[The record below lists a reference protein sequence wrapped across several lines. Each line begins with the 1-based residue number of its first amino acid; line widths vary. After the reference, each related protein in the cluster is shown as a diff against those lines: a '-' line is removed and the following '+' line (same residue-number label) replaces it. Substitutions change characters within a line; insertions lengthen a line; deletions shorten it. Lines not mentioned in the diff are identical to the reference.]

1 MNADVAQGSPI
12 DGGRT
17 GVSLP
22 AASVRPEGRPLRS
35 SAWFDR
41 DDLDGFL
48 HRAWL
53 KTEGV
58 SDVAFRGRPI
68 IGICNSWSE
77 LTTCNA
83 HLRDLAEAV
92 KRGVLQAG
100 GFPLEFPVISLSEPF
115 MKPTTMLYRNL
126 MAMDVEESIR
136 SHPLDGVVLLCN
148 CDKTQPASLM
158 GAASA
163 DVPSIVVTGG
173 PMLNG
178 RWRGESLGSCSD
190 CFRFYDER
198 RAGRIT
204 EQEWSEL
211 ESSINRSHGHCMTMG
226 TASTMA
232 CLTEALG
239 MGMPGGAAIPAVDA
253 RRGQLAEAAGQQ
265 VVALAQAGLRPSD
278 ILDDGAFENAVRV
291 LHAIGGSTNAIIH
304 LIAIAGRAGVDLP
317 LERFDELS
325 ETTPYLVNLKPS
337 GKYLMEEF
345 FGAGGVPAL
354 MAEMGDLIR
363 RDQMTVSGR
372 TVGENIARARVLDAE
387 VIRPRS
393 SPLSPDG
400 ALVVLK
406 GNLCPDGAVIK
417 RTAADP
423 KLLSHEGPAVVF
435 EDIRDLAA
443 RVDDPDLDVEP
454 DSVLVLKNG
463 GPVGAPGMPEWGS
476 LPIPTKLL
484 RRGVT
489 DMVRISDARMSGTSY
504 GAVVLHVAPESAVG
518 GPLALVRTGDRIRLD
533 VRARSLDV
541 LIREEELVA
550 RRQAWSAPDDEDT
563 RGYRRLFREHVL
575 QANEGCDF
583 GFLRGRSRVAEEA
596 RTYG

>member
-1 MNADVAQGSPI
+1 MSVTEVSLATGRES
-12 DGGRT
+12 RT
-17 GVSLP
+17 GPLP
-22 AASVRPEGRPLRS
+22 GANESGPRQWRS
-35 SAWFDR
+35 SVWFDR

-58 SDVAFRGRPI
+58 SDASFRGRPV

-158 GAASA
+158 GATSA
-163 DVPSIVVTGG
+163 DVPAIVVTGG

-178 RWRGESLGSCSD
+178 HWRGQSLGSCSD

-198 RAGRIT
+198 RAGRIS
-204 EQEWSEL
+204 EEEWKEL

-232 CLTEALG
+232 CVTEALG
-239 MGMPGGAAIPAVDA
+239 MGLPGGAAIPAVDA
-253 RRGQLAEAAGQQ
+253 RRAQLSEAAGRQ
-265 VVALAQAGLRPSD
+265 VVALVEAGIRPSN
-278 ILDDGAFENAVRV
+278 ILTGKAFENAVRV

-325 ETTPYLVNLKPS
+325 ESTPYLVNLKPS

-345 FGAGGVPAL
+345 FQAGGVPAV
-354 MAEMGDLIR
+354 MAELGDLVHT
-363 RDQMTVSGR
+363 DQLTVSGR
-372 TVGENIARARVLDAE
+372 TVGDNISSARVLDRE
-387 VIRPRS
+387 IIRSRS
-393 SPLSPDG
+393 DPLSPDG

-406 GNLCPDGAVIK
+406 GNLCPSGAVIK
-417 RTAADP
+417 RTAANP
-423 KLLSHEGPAVVF
+423 SLLHHEGPAVVF
-435 EDIRDLAA
+435 DSIADLAA
-443 RVDDPDLDVEP
+443 RIDHPDLDVRPE
-454 DSVLVLKNG
+454 SVLVLKNG
-463 GPVGAPGMPEWGS
+463 GPVGAPGMPEWGQ
-476 LPIPTKLL
+476 LPIPSKLL

-504 GAVVLHVAPESAVG
+504 GAVVLHIAPEAAVG
-518 GPLALVRTGDRIRLD
+518 GPLAFVQTGDRIRLD
-533 VRARSLDV
+533 VHARRLDLLV
-541 LIREEELVA
+541 SDEELLA
-550 RRQAWSAPDDEDT
+550 RKQAWVPPADADS
-563 RGYRRLFREHVL
+563 RGYRRIYKEHVL

-583 GFLRGRSRVAEEA
+583 GFLRGRSEPAQEA